1 MLRRLNDLAIFD
13 ADRWPAREVVA
24 RILGCLMAL
33 AFITRRILQLP
44 SSPGYIEEVAWAR
57 PWFDQLSRTLPEFLV
72 AKPVDLEVYRAYLY
86 TRDEIR
92 LFWGLQALLWLIITG
107 SFLAYLLA
115 YLTRKP
121 AQSVAKGFMQ
131 TVFPLA
137 IAFLPFAIV
146 MTDFTY
152 RKWFPPDSKMH
163 MKGLYAI
170 TAVIIVGQVLQL
182 IALLR
187 LRRSFTIMS
196 EARVLIRSG
205 IYRWVRHPIYAAHF
219 LTIFC
224 YTLLYFGAVNVALY
238 IAFVTGQ
245 TVRAWIEERKLA
257 AAFPEYEEYRR
268 TTGMF
273 FPKFCRRGSA
283 S

>member
-13 ADRWPAREVVA
+13 AARWPAREVIG
-24 RILGCLMAL
+24 RIFGGLMAL

-57 PWFDQLSRTLPEFLV
+57 PWFDRVSRGLPEFLV
-72 AKPVDLEVYRAYLY
+72 PRPVDLEVYRTHFGY
-86 TRDEIR
+86 TGEEIR
-92 LFWGLQALLWLIITG
+92 LLWGMQALLWLIITG

-131 TVFPLA
+131 TVFPLGV
-137 IAFLPFAIV
+137 AFLPYAIV
-146 MTDFTY
+146 MSNFTY
-152 RKWFPPDSKMH
+152 GNWFPPSSKIH
-163 MKGLYAI
+163 MKGLYAL
-170 TAVIIVGQVLQL
+170 TAVIIVGQSIQL
-182 IALLR
+182 IALFK

-219 LTIFC
+219 LVNFC
-224 YTLLYFGAVNVALY
+224 YTVLYFGAVNVALY
-238 IAFVTGQ
+238 AAFVAGQ
-245 TVRAWIEERKLA
+245 ALRARIEERKLT
-257 AAFPEYEEYRR
+257 AAFPEYEEYRK

-273 FPKFCRRGSA
+273 LPKFW
-283 S
+283 